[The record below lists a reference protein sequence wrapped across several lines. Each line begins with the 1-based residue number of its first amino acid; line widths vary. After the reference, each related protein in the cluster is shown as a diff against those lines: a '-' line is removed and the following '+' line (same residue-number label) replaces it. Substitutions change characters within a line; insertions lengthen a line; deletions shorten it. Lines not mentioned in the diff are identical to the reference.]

1 MNLSIVIMVL
11 PILFLSCNDRFMY
24 GLSNTIFNDDWQCSD
39 NEFLD
44 GDDCISNNCDCPN
57 GTYWDGSS
65 CYECDY
71 CCNLDDDSGC
81 SAPYDCWGSCNGC
94 SDYY

>member
-44 GDDCISNNCDCPN
+44 GIEMSIDAEVNNAF
-57 GTYWDGSS
+57 
-65 CYECDY
+65 EFAKA
-71 CCNLDDDSGC
+71 
-81 SAPYDCWGSCNGC
+81 SAYPTRKDLKK
-94 SDYY
+94 YYSYYK